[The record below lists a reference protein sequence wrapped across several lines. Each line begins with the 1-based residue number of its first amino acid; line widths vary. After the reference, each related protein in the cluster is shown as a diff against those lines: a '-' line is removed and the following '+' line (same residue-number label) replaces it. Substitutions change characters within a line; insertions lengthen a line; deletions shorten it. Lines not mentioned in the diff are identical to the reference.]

1 MAIDTRGSVAAP
13 EGAPPLS
20 SSIDHDK
27 PVQAVP
33 SGRDRVG
40 RIATYLVLAFMAIL
54 LLFPLYIAVVF
65 SLVDP
70 PAKILTDPPVL
81 LRDFNWRVYPDA
93 FTNGDLGRYF
103 INSIVM
109 SLAIMSGQLI
119 TSVLAA
125 YAFAFLRFP
134 LKRVIFALFLATMM
148 VPVEVIFTQNFQ
160 IILDLGWKNSY
171 QGLIVPFLA
180 FGFGTFLLRQAF
192 LAIPGDLRD
201 AAALDGY
208 GHFGFLT
215 RVVVPL
221 AKPMLATLSVFSFLM
236 AWNQYLWPLL
246 VADDRQYRTIQI
258 ALQSLVKSNPD
269 QLNQGYAAVIM
280 AFIPLFLLLI
290 FFERQLVRGLTA
302 GAVKG

>member
-1 MAIDTRGSVAAP
+1 MATETSHSSDNHQPVHIAKDPTVNAAV
-13 EGAPPLS
+13 
-20 SSIDHDK
+20 I
-27 PVQAVP
+27 
-33 SGRDRVG
+33 GRV
-40 RIATYLVLAFMAIL
+40 ATYVVLAVLAAL
-54 LLFPLYIAVVF
+54 LIFPLYVAIVF
-65 SLVDP
+65 SLVDKP
-70 PAKILTDPPVL
+70 VKILTDPPVL

-103 INSIVM
+103 VNSIIM
-109 SLAIMSGQLI
+109 SLGIMAGQLV

-134 LKRVIFALFLATMM
+134 FKKVLFALFLATMM

-160 IILDLGWKNSY
+160 LILDLGWKNSY

-192 LAIPGDLRD
+192 VAIPSDLRD

-215 RVVVPL
+215 RVVIPL
-221 AKPMLATLSVFSFLM
+221 ARPMLATLSVFSFLL

-258 ALQSLVKSNPD
+258 ALQSLVSTSPD
-269 QLNQGYAAVIM
+269 KLNQGYAAVIM
-280 AFIPLFLLLI
+280 AFVPLFLLLI